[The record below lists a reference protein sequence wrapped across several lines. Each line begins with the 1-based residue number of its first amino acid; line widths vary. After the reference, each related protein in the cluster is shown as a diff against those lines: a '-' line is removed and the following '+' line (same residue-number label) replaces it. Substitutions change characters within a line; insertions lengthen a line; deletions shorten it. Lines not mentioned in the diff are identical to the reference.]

1 MLMALPNRD
10 GSFTG
15 TIYMESKGSQDS
27 FEQMNHPARVS
38 EFVQQHYPNA
48 LPLVGGRNKMV
59 DQVQNNPEG
68 VLGTVRTDKWA
79 LNGSLLLIGDAAH
92 AMVPFFGQG
101 CNCGFEDVGSLS
113 TILDQLCRGSRGFS
127 PTDFTGSKAA
137 QVFAALEQVRKPNAD
152 AICTMAVENYDE
164 MKGKTADKRFLA
176 LKRVESLL
184 ENCFPAKFRSRYA
197 MVCYGGEGNVSYANA
212 QALGPAQDRIL
223 EQVLCEAGGEH
234 ATTEP
239 ELQPVS
245 YTHLT
250 LPTKR
255 IV

>member
-101 CNCGFEDVGSLS
+101 CNLSLIHIS
-113 TILDQLCRGSRGFS
+113 E
-127 PTDFTGSKAA
+127 PTRLLSISYA
-137 QVFAALEQVRKPNAD
+137 VFCLKKKKKIYKTNTDLIKYIQNYMGK
-152 AICTMAVENYDE
+152 VENIKE
-164 MKGKTADKRFLA
+164 
-176 LKRVESLL
+176 
-184 ENCFPAKFRSRYA
+184 
-197 MVCYGGEGNVSYANA
+197 
-212 QALGPAQDRIL
+212 
-223 EQVLCEAGGEH
+223 
-234 ATTEP
+234 
-239 ELQPVS
+239 
-245 YTHLT
+245 
-250 LPTKR
+250 
-255 IV
+255 